1 MVCGSYNYSIHGV
14 YIPTHKWGGPHYT
27 IFQALHRSD
36 DIIVDSTQVAAVE
49 FNASDKTFVIQ
60 QGFWPFGDSIL

>member
-1 MVCGSYNYSIHGV
+1 V
-14 YIPTHKWGGPHYT
+14 GGQHRT